1 MDCKKTRYNTLKQL
15 LAVVCLLA
23 FTSCTWVKDDNDDC
37 QYGCWLKLNY
47 TYNILDVDAAS
58 KYVKDAHIYVYDKDG
73 RFVKRVDATQGQLA
87 ANDYKVEI
95 PELAEGDYQCVV
107 WSGTDHDRLS
117 TIPGDSIGGFKLALN
132 DAGKI
137 SNTQL
142 PSIYNGYVSSFHY
155 SNLYKVQPVTMMKDT
170 KQLNCII
177 VSIDTTVVMNPDD
190 YTMKVEATN
199 GVLNAQNLFA
209 STDTTTYE
217 PFNRSTVEIDDEDLG
232 KLKGIM
238 YNISTL
244 RMLLDSPCRLILK
257 KNDPENTVFNISL
270 AKTIG
275 NVAEVTLVDGRKMT
289 VQEYLDRQ
297 DTYTFVFVLS
307 SDLESLIDYRLAVLN
322 WRIRNNEAIKLK

>member
-1 MDCKKTRYNTLKQL
+1 MDCKKTQYKSLKQI
-15 LAVVCLLA
+15 LAIVCLLA

-73 RFVKRVDATQGQLA
+73 RFIKRVDATQGQLA

-95 PELAEGDYQCVV
+95 PGLAEGDYQFVV

-117 TIPGDSIGGFKLALN
+117 TIPGDSIGGFRLALS
-132 DAGKI
+132 DAAKI

-142 PSIYNGYVSSFHY
+142 PSIYSGYVSSFHY
-155 SNLYKVQPVTMMKDT
+155 SNLYKVQPVTLMKDT
-170 KQLNCII
+170 KQLNCI
-177 VSIDTTVVMNPDD
+177 VVTIDTTAVMNPDD

-199 GVLNAQNLFA
+199 GVLNAQSQLA
-209 STDTTTYE
+209 SSDTTTYE
-217 PFNRSTVEIDDEDLG
+217 PFNRSIVEIDDEDFG
-232 KLKGIM
+232 TLKGIM

-244 RMLLDSPCRLILK
+244 RLLLDSPCRLILK
-257 KNDPENTVFNISL
+257 KNNPENTVFNIPL
-270 AKTIG
+270 AETIG

-289 VQEYLDRQ
+289 GQEYLDRQ

-307 SDLESLIDYRLAVLN
+307 SDLETLIDYKLAVLN
-322 WRIRNNEAIKLK
+322 WSVRYNNVIKLK